1 MMKTPT
7 DYFDLAVK
15 NTFVKTSRI
24 SCSLSSPSFISSN
37 DELQNYDESND
48 GTVELFSRLNPD
60 ERSREVS
67 YHPKVLEEWENLR
80 KMNIN
85 VSYIVLVLF
94 FQYVNNQ
101 LDNNL

>member
-1 MMKTPT
+1 MKTPT